1 MTSTQ
6 YDRNFISQNIFQPST
21 FRKPARKSSY
31 LNSEEDIDSG
41 REPLENSLSQ
51 QSIHGDGQISSKTK
65 KKRISW
71 NKELTRQIE
80 KTMKKGRL

>member
-6 YDRNFISQNIFQPST
+6 YDRNFISQNIFQAST
-21 FRKPARKSSY
+21 CRKPARKSSY

-51 QSIHGDGQISSKTK
+51 QLFTEMDRFRQKQKQKEYHGT
-65 KKRISW
+65 RNLP
-71 NKELTRQIE
+71 NKLRRQ
-80 KTMKKGRL
+80 

>member
-6 YDRNFISQNIFQPST
+6 YDRNFISKNIFQPST
-21 FRKPARKSSY
+21 FRKSARKSSY

-65 KKRISW
+65 RISW